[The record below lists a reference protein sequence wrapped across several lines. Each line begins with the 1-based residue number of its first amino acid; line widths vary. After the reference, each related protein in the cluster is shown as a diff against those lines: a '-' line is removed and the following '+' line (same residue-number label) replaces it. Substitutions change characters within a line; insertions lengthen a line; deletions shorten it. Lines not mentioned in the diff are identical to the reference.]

1 MAQHD
6 RFHYKSLDELKEDIA
21 KMGLDIPVS
30 ADAAVLFRPIA
41 IGEKTVPN
49 RLAINPMEGC
59 DGTPEGKPSDLTR
72 RRYRRFGNGGAGLV
86 WYEAT
91 AVVNEGRANPRQ
103 LQINKETSGGCRRN
117 PQGIARGCEGGGARP
132 SLFRSP
138 AYPLRAVQQAGQR
151 PGADRRRSQPFS
163 RCQASRCPRDFR

>member
-30 ADAAVLFRPIA
+30 SDVAPLFRPID
-41 IGEKTVPN
+41 IGNKTVPN

-72 RRYRRFGNGGAGLV
+72 RRYRRFGEGGAGLV

-103 LQINKETSGGCRRN
+103 LQINKETRADVAATLKELHEAAKCS
-117 PQGIARGCEGGGARP
+117 GARP
-132 SLFRSP
+132 SLLRSP
-138 AYPLRAVQQAGQR
+138 AYPLRAIQQARQR
-151 PGADRRRSQPFS
+151 PGANRRRSQPLS
-163 RCQASRCPRDFR
+163 RCQASRGPRDFR

>member
-6 RFHYKSLDELKEDIA
+6 RFHYKSLDELKEDMTR
-21 KMGLDIPVS
+21 MGLDMPVS
-30 ADAAVLFRPIA
+30 ANVAVLSRPIN
-41 IGEKTVPN
+41 IGNKTVPN

-72 RRYRRFGNGGAGLV
+72 RRYKLFGKGGAGLV

-103 LQINKETSGGCRRN
+103 LQINKETS
-117 PQGIARGCEGGGARP
+117 ADVAATLKE
-132 SLFRSP
+132 
-138 AYPLRAVQQAGQR
+138 LREAAKAAGH
-151 PGADRRRSQPFS
+151 G
-163 RCQASRCPRDFR
+163 

>member
-6 RFHYKSLDELKEDIA
+6 RFHYKSLDELKEDMTR
-21 KMGLDIPVS
+21 MGLDIPVS
-30 ADAAVLFRPIA
+30 ANVAVLSRPIN
-41 IGEKTVPN
+41 IGNKTVPN

-103 LQINKETSGGCRRN
+103 LQINKETSADVAATLRGIAGGC
-117 PQGIARGCEGGGARP
+117 EDGGAWP
-132 SLFRSP
+132 SLFRSA
-138 AYPLRAVQQAGQR
+138 AYPLRAVQQTGQC
-151 PGADRRRSQPFS
+151 PGADHRRCQSLS